1 MRKNYLPF
9 FGLLCLWAS
18 NLHSQ
23 AVTMAYY
30 SPGSYTFVVPAGYV
44 ANITVQA
51 WGGGGGG
58 GGGNNNDNS
67 RPGGG
72 GGAFTTN
79 TYTNVP
85 AGSYSIVVG
94 VGGGPGVDGGSSSY
108 TFTGGTVTAGGGGG
122 ADNNSI
128 GVGGTFSGPAGGGS
142 NAGGNGGDRSGNNQA
157 GGGGGGSGIAA
168 GAGGHASGNSGGAG
182 GAPGG
187 GVGGATGAPGQNGS
201 APGGGGGG
209 RGDAGGT
216 SGSGG
221 SGWVIV
227 IVGSSPLP
235 VELSAFNASLRGESV
250 ELLWE
255 TATEL
260 NNEKFI
266 VESST
271 EGEVFFSIG
280 EIQGAGTVTE
290 AQKYRFVHHTP
301 SAGINYYRLKQLD
314 LDGTF
319 AYTKVLAVN
328 APGVKDMRA
337 FPNPVQDKL
346 YLQYELSRGPGN
358 MLLLDGLG
366 RRVNAQVMGSTG
378 AYEIN
383 LPLDLPRG
391 MYWLRVERAGKVQTL
406 PVVKE

>member
-1 MRKNYLPF
+1 MRKNYIPF

-18 NLHSQ
+18 NLPGQ

-30 SPGSYTFVVPAGYV
+30 SPGSYTYVVPAGYV

-58 GGGNNNDNS
+58 GNNNA
-67 RPGGG
+67 RAKGGGG

-94 VGGGPGVDGGSSSY
+94 GGGAAGNDGDDSQY
-108 TFTGGTVTAGGGGG
+108 TFTGGTVVAGGGSQGG
-122 ADNNSI
+122 NGGGN
-128 GVGGTFSGPAGGGS
+128 GGTFSGLAGGGS
-142 NAGGNGGDRSGNNQA
+142 SNGGDGGGRSGPGGA

-168 GAGGHASGNSGGAG
+168 TAGGDAAGPGSGGTG

-187 GVGGATGAPGQNGS
+187 GFGGVDGASGQNGS

-209 RGDAGGT
+209 RGDQGTSSGAGG
-216 SGSGG
+216 G
-221 SGWVIV
+221 GWVIV

-290 AQKYRFVHHTP
+290 AQKYRFVHYTP
-301 SAGINYYRLKQLD
+301 SAGINYYRLKQQD
-314 LDGTF
+314 VDGTF

-346 YLQYELSRGPGN
+346 YLQYELNRGPGN

-366 RRVNAQVMGSTG
+366 RRVNAQVMGNTG